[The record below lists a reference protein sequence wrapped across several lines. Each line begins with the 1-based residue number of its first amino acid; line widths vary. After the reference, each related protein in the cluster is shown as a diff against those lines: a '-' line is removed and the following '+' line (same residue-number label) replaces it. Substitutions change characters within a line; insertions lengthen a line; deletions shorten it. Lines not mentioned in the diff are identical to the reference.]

1 MGFSAQWSA
10 ARAAPSVEKAPRS
23 DSRYFLL
30 RNTVDHAA
38 VWALAAFVAGGVYLI
53 VESIETA
60 LAEKILRSAGDAEAE
75 TVDP

>member
-1 MGFSAQWSA
+1 M
-10 ARAAPSVEKAPRS
+10 
-23 DSRYFLL
+23 
-30 RNTVDHAA
+30 DHAA